1 MKTPSASKHRLAGR
15 NLPKL
20 DRYNGYSRQSPQDQG
35 SGVGGSEGPATA
47 ERSKLCNRTLNDCQD
62 L

>member
-20 DRYNGYSRQSPQDQG
+20 DRYNGYSHQNQE
-35 SGVGGSEGPATA
+35 SEGPAPA
-47 ERSKLCNRTLNDCQD
+47 DRSELCNVSIYDFD
-62 L
+62 

>member
-35 SGVGGSEGPATA
+35 SGVGGIRGTGYSTQQKDQNCAIE
-47 ERSKLCNRTLNDCQD
+47 L
-62 L
+62 

>member
-20 DRYNGYSRQSPQDQG
+20 DRYNGYSRQGPQDQG
-35 SGVGGSEGPATA
+35 SGVGGIRGAGYSREI
-47 ERSKLCNRTLNDCQD
+47 RTVQYELE